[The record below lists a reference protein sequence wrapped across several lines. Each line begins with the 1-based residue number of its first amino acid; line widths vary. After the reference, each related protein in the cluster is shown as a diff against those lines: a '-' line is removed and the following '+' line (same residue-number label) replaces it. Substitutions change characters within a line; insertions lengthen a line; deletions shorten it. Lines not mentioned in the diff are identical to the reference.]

1 MKSNL
6 GDPENFARGVE
17 HLRVSD
23 PWLRS
28 ILDKHGLIRFRPRG
42 DVFES
47 LVESIIGQQLAGA
60 AADAIIKRVRGTYN
74 SGVLEADAIYKT
86 PVSKLRKAG
95 VSPQKIR
102 YLKDLSSRV
111 VKGELDLKKIRR
123 KSDAELIQELDQVLG
138 IGPWT
143 VHMLM
148 IFTLGRPDVLPVDDL
163 GIRKAVQNVYSL
175 AELPRPKTIE
185 AIATNWHP
193 YCTVASLYLWR
204 EKDAAK
210 QVK

>member
-23 PWLRS
+23 PRLRS

-60 AADAIIKRVRGTYN
+60 AADAIIKRVRGTYD

-111 VKGELDLKKIRR
+111 VMGELDLRKIRR
-123 KSDAELIQELDQVLG
+123 KTDAELIQ
-138 IGPWT
+138 
-143 VHMLM
+143 
-148 IFTLGRPDVLPVDDL
+148 
-163 GIRKAVQNVYSL
+163 
-175 AELPRPKTIE
+175 
-185 AIATNWHP
+185 
-193 YCTVASLYLWR
+193 
-204 EKDAAK
+204 
-210 QVK
+210 